1 MAKEENLKNGIKFSN
16 TDDEAMKKNHNAS
29 ECGKKGGIASRE
41 SRKRKIIYK
50 EIFEHITKVKLS
62 KENHIQELKEL
73 YPEVTEDEMNYG
85 VLSAFRILEKSLSGS
100 TKAFEIVRDTM
111 GQAPVQKQEIT
122 NIDQD
127 GYRKVLIG
135 DEDIFAGDY
144 GSADESD
151 EEEEDKK
158 E

>member
-1 MAKEENLKNGIKFSN
+1 MGREENFK
-16 TDDEAMKKNHNAS
+16 
-29 ECGKKGGIASRE
+29 GKTKETQFKAGQEQVKIAQKGGIASGKA
-41 SRKRKIIYK
+41 KRKKIIFK
-50 EIFEHITKVKLS
+50 EIFEHISNVKLS
-62 KENHIQELKEL
+62 NEKHIQKLKEL

-127 GYRKVLIG
+127 GYRRVLMG

-151 EEEEDKK
+151 EEEKDKK

>member
-1 MAKEENLKNGIKFSN
+1 MANEQNLIPQAHKLTVEE
-16 TDDEAMKKNHNAS
+16 
-29 ECGKKGGIASRE
+29 ASRGGKA
-41 SRKRKIIYK
+41 SGKARRKKIIFK
-50 EIFEHITKVKLS
+50 EIFEHISNVKLS
-62 KENHIQELKEL
+62 NEKDIQKLKEL

-127 GYRKVLIG
+127 GYRRVLMG

-144 GSADESD
+144 GSADEGD
-151 EEEEDKK
+151 ENDESKEE
-158 E
+158 

>member
-1 MAKEENLKNGIKFSN
+1 MANEQNLIPQAHKLTVEE
-16 TDDEAMKKNHNAS
+16 
-29 ECGKKGGIASRE
+29 ASRGGKA
-41 SRKRKIIYK
+41 SGKARRKKIIFK
-50 EIFEHITKVKLS
+50 KIFEHISNVKLS
-62 KENHIQELKEL
+62 NEKHIQKLKEL

-127 GYRKVLIG
+127 GYRRVLMG

-144 GSADESD
+144 GSADEGD
-151 EEEEDKK
+151 ENDESKEE
-158 E
+158 

>member
-1 MAKEENLKNGIKFSN
+1 MANEKNLIPFTSDQSREEAKKNGR
-16 TDDEAMKKNHNAS
+16 
-29 ECGKKGGIASRE
+29 KGGIASGKA
-41 SRKRKIIYK
+41 KRKKIIFK
-50 EIFEHITKVKLS
+50 EIFEHISNVKLS
-62 KENHIQELKEL
+62 NEKHIQKLKEL

-127 GYRKVLIG
+127 GYRKVLMG

-151 EEEEDKK
+151 EEEDKK

>member
-1 MAKEENLKNGIKFSN
+1 MANEKNLIPFTSDQNREEAKKNGR
-16 TDDEAMKKNHNAS
+16 
-29 ECGKKGGIASRE
+29 KGGIASGKA
-41 SRKRKIIYK
+41 KRKKIIFK
-50 EIFEHITKVKLS
+50 EIFEHISNVKLS
-62 KENHIQELKEL
+62 NEKHIQKLKEL

-127 GYRKVLIG
+127 GYRKVLMG

-151 EEEEDKK
+151 EEEDKK

>member
-1 MAKEENLKNGIKFSN
+1 MGREENFK
-16 TDDEAMKKNHNAS
+16 
-29 ECGKKGGIASRE
+29 GKTKETQFKAGQEQVKIAQKGGIASGK
-41 SRKRKIIYK
+41 SKRKKIIFK
-50 EIFEHITKVKLS
+50 EIFEHISNVKLS
-62 KENHIQELKEL
+62 NEKHIQKLKEL

-127 GYRKVLIG
+127 GYRRVLMG

-151 EEEEDKK
+151 EEEKDKK

>member
-1 MAKEENLKNGIKFSN
+1 MSNNPENIEPYKFKKGYQSSEEAAEKGR
-16 TDDEAMKKNHNAS
+16 
-29 ECGKKGGIASRE
+29 KGGIASGKA
-41 SRKRKIIYK
+41 KRKKIIFK
-50 EIFEHITKVKLS
+50 EIFEHISNIKLS
-62 KENHIQELKEL
+62 NEKHIQKLKEL

-127 GYRKVLIG
+127 GYRKVLMG

-151 EEEEDKK
+151 EEEDKK

>member
-1 MAKEENLKNGIKFSN
+1 MANEENLIPNEKRTPS
-16 TDDEAMKKNHNAS
+16 ERRANAR
-29 ECGKKGGIASRE
+29 KAGIASGKAR
-41 SRKRKIIYK
+41 RKKIIFK
-50 EIFEHITKVKLS
+50 EIFEQISNVKLS
-62 KENHIQELKEL
+62 NEKHIQKLKEL

-127 GYRKVLIG
+127 GYRRVLMG

-144 GSADESD
+144 GSADEGD
-151 EEEEDKK
+151 EDEEDKK

>member
-1 MAKEENLKNGIKFSN
+1 MSNNPENIEPYKFKKGYQSSEEAAEKGR
-16 TDDEAMKKNHNAS
+16 
-29 ECGKKGGIASRE
+29 KGGIASGKA
-41 SRKRKIIYK
+41 KRKKLMFK
-50 EIFEHITKVKLS
+50 EIFEHISNVKLS
-62 KENHIQELKEL
+62 NEKHIQKLKEL

-127 GYRKVLIG
+127 GYRRVLMG

-144 GSADESD
+144 GSADEGD

>member
-1 MAKEENLKNGIKFSN
+1 MSNNPENIEPYKFKKGYQSSEEAAEKGR
-16 TDDEAMKKNHNAS
+16 
-29 ECGKKGGIASRE
+29 KGGIASGKA
-41 SRKRKIIYK
+41 KRKKIIFK
-50 EIFEHITKVKLS
+50 EIFEHISNVKLS
-62 KENHIQELKEL
+62 NEKHIQKLKEL

-127 GYRKVLIG
+127 GYRRVLMG

-151 EEEEDKK
+151 DEEDKK

>member
-1 MAKEENLKNGIKFSN
+1 MGREENFK
-16 TDDEAMKKNHNAS
+16 
-29 ECGKKGGIASRE
+29 GKTKETQFKAGQEQVKIAQKGGVASGKAR
-41 SRKRKIIYK
+41 RKKIIFK
-50 EIFEHITKVKLS
+50 EIFEHISNVKLS
-62 KENHIQELKEL
+62 NEKHIQKLKEL

-127 GYRKVLIG
+127 GYRRVLMG

-151 EEEEDKK
+151 EEEKDKK

>member
-1 MAKEENLKNGIKFSN
+1 MGNRENIKPYDFTSDQNREEAAKNGR
-16 TDDEAMKKNHNAS
+16 
-29 ECGKKGGIASRE
+29 KGGIASGKA
-41 SRKRKIIYK
+41 KRKKIIFK
-50 EIFEHITKVKLS
+50 EIFEHISNVKLS
-62 KENHIQELKEL
+62 NEKHIQKLKEL

-127 GYRKVLIG
+127 GYRKVLMG

>member
-1 MAKEENLKNGIKFSN
+1 MANEENLKPFTSDQNRE
-16 TDDEAMKKNHNAS
+16 EAKKN
-29 ECGKKGGIASRE
+29 GRKGGIASGKA
-41 SRKRKIIYK
+41 KRKKIVYK
-50 EIFEHITKVKLS
+50 KIFEEITQLKLS
-62 KENHIQELKEL
+62 KENHIQKLKEL

-127 GYRKVLIG
+127 GYRKVLMG

-151 EEEEDKK
+151 ENEENK
-158 E
+158 EE

>member
-1 MAKEENLKNGIKFSN
+1 MANEENLKPFTSDQNRE
-16 TDDEAMKKNHNAS
+16 EAKKN
-29 ECGKKGGIASRE
+29 GRKGGIASGKA
-41 SRKRKIIYK
+41 KRKKIVYK
-50 EIFEHITKVKLS
+50 KIFEEITQLKLS
-62 KENHIQELKEL
+62 KENHIQKLKEL

-127 GYRKVLIG
+127 GYRKVLMG